1 MSETNLLRRI
11 QLAIGSKPDYRVFR
25 NQVGVGF
32 VGKPPNLTRVSM
44 GLCPGS
50 GDLIGW
56 VTRVIQPDDIG
67 KDVAVFLSL
76 EVKTDK
82 GRVSDGQSKWL
93 DAVRNYGGIA
103 AIVRSEEEAFHAIRS
118 WTPLA

>member
-1 MSETNLLRRI
+1 MSETNLLRQI

-56 VTRVIQPDDIG
+56 VTRVIQPE
-67 KDVAVFLSL
+67 DVGHKIAVFTSI

-82 GRVSDGQSKWL
+82 GRIREGQAKWL
-93 DAVRNYGGIA
+93 EAVVRSGGIA
-103 AIVRSEEEAFHAIRS
+103 SIVRCEEGALYAIES
-118 WTPLA
+118 WKPLA

>member
-32 VGKPPNLTRVSM
+32 VGQPPNLTRVSM

-56 VTRVIQPDDIG
+56 VTRVIQPEDVG

-76 EVKTDK
+76 EVKLAN
-82 GRVSDGQSKWL
+82 GRIQDNQCKWL
-93 DAVRNYGGIA
+93 CAVRNAGGIA
-103 AIVRSEEEAFHAIRS
+103 AIVRTEKEALAAIQS
-118 WTPLA
+118 WKPLA

>member
-11 QLAIGSKPDYRVFR
+11 QLAIGSKPNYRVFR

-32 VGKPPNLTRVSM
+32 VGQRPNLTRVSM

-56 VTRVIQPDDIG
+56 VSRVIQPDDVG
-67 KDVAVFLSL
+67 KDVAVFLSI

-82 GRVSDGQSKWL
+82 GKPRDNQLVWIS
-93 DAVRNYGGIA
+93 AVQNSGGIA
-103 AIVRSEEEAFHAIRS
+103 AIVRSEEEALAAIRS
-118 WTPLA
+118 WKPLA

>member
-1 MSETNLLRRI
+1 MSETPLLRRI
-11 QLAIGSKPDYRVFR
+11 QLAVGSKPDYRVFR

-32 VGKPPNLTRVSM
+32 VGQPPNLTRVSM

-56 VTRVIQPDDIG
+56 ATRVIQPSDVG
-67 KDVAVFLSL
+67 KDIAVFLSL

-82 GRVSDGQSKWL
+82 GKVRENQTKWL
-93 DAVRNYGGIA
+93 EAVRRSGGIA
-103 AIVRSEEEAFHAIRS
+103 AIVRSEEEAIQAIRS

>member
-11 QLAIGSKPDYRVFR
+11 QLAIGSKPNYRVFR

-56 VTRVIQPDDIG
+56 VTRVIQPDEVG
-67 KDVAVFLSL
+67 KEVAVFLSL
-76 EVKTDK
+76 EVKTEK
-82 GRVSDGQSKWL
+82 GRVSEGQTKWL
-93 DAVRNYGGIA
+93 DAVRYSGGIA
-103 AIVRSEEEAFHAIRS
+103 EIVRSEEEALAAIRT
-118 WTPLA
+118 WKPIA